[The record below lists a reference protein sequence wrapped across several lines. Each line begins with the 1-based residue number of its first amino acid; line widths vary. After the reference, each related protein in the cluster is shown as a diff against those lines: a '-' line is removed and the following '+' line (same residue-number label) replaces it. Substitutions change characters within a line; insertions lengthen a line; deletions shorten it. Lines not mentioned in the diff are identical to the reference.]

1 MNQFY
6 KNLALWLVISLVMIM
21 LFNMMTQKG
30 REAKPIT
37 YTAFL
42 EAVEEGTVR
51 EVTVQGADI
60 EGVYKDDTR
69 NNFV

>member
-6 KNLALWLVISLVMIM
+6 KNLALWLVISLVMIL

-30 REAKPIT
+30 QEQKPIT

-42 EAVEEGTVR
+42 AAVEEGRVR
-51 EVTVQGADI
+51 EVTVQGSNV
-60 EGVYKDDTR
+60 EGKRGGDPGASR
-69 NNFV
+69 